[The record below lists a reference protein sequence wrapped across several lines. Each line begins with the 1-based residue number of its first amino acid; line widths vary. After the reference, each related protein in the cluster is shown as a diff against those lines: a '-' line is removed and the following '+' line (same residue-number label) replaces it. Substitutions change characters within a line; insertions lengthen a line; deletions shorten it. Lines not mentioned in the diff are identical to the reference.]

1 MWNGIIIPMLT
12 IKLLTRRCI
21 FQLTKYE
28 GVSGSIDP
36 DDPLD
41 KGPKLNVHNTFRRCE
56 RVGGRGGGVG
66 GRAEFFI
73 RLVLLNNYS
82 LNAPNFRR

>member
-1 MWNGIIIPMLT
+1 MRNGIIIPMLT

-56 RVGGRGGGVG
+56 RVGEGGG
-66 GRAEFFI
+66 GRAEFFF